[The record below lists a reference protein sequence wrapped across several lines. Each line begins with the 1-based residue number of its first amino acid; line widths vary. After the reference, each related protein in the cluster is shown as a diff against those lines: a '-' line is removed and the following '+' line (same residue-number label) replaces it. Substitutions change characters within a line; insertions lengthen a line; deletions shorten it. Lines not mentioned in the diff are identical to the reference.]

1 MFLVAIPAVKIKSK
15 EVYIL
20 KECLLES
27 LKKRFDCVYKGD
39 IFLAAAFL
47 DYQFKNFEFMSNVD
61 SNNAKNVLKRIKK
74 YIIEFYKQR
83 IAKYVNTNEPPL
95 PVQPESQAQNVLTD
109 NNPRRKQQG
118 ILSLTQDKAKTCA
131 KPAIELEIKLYQNF
145 SWSSNNKE
153 LQKSHGPLLFYK
165 ENIETF
171 PLLAQLAKAIFCML
185 PASIAAERLFR
196 GSGRIV
202 TTDRNLLDPKNLEFI
217 TLIKN
222 NRVV

>member
-1 MFLVAIPAVKIKSK
+1 
-15 EVYIL
+15 
-20 KECLLES
+20 
-27 LKKRFDCVYKGD
+27 
-39 IFLAAAFL
+39 
-47 DYQFKNFEFMSNVD
+47 
-61 SNNAKNVLKRIKK
+61 
-74 YIIEFYKQR
+74 
-83 IAKYVNTNEPPL
+83 
-95 PVQPESQAQNVLTD
+95 VLTD

-118 ILSLTQDKAKTCA
+118 IFSLTQDKAKTCA
-131 KPAIELEIKLYQNF
+131 KPATELEIKLYQNF
-145 SWSSNNKE
+145 SWSSKNK

-202 TTDRNLLDPKNLEFI
+202 TTDRNLLDPKNLESI
-217 TLIKN
+217 TIIKN

>member
-1 MFLVAIPAVKIKSK
+1 M
-15 EVYIL
+15 
-20 KECLLES
+20 
-27 LKKRFDCVYKGD
+27 
-39 IFLAAAFL
+39 
-47 DYQFKNFEFMSNVD
+47 
-61 SNNAKNVLKRIKK
+61 
-74 YIIEFYKQR
+74 
-83 IAKYVNTNEPPL
+83 NTNEPPL